1 MFDQWLVVLSG
12 PEMVEQVRKLS
23 DDVASSPDGVLYVG
37 VRHLY
42 PSLWG
47 LCRFECHINTKL

>member
-37 VRHLY
+37 VRLPH
-42 PSLWG
+42 PSSWG
-47 LCRFECHINTKL
+47 RGG